1 MSLVLDIVISARIF
15 PSVWE
20 KTVVDFNTQKKPL
33 RSENDEETTHT
44 EERAQGQKRS
54 RRRKRKR
61 NGKSRDV
68 KWKRKKRKKRKSLR
82 L

>member
-33 RSENDEETTHT
+33 RSEYDEETTHT

-54 RRRKRKR
+54 RRRKR

-68 KWKRKKRKKRKSLR
+68 KWKRKKRKKRKSRR

>member
-33 RSENDEETTHT
+33 RSEYDEETTHT

-54 RRRKRKR
+54 RRRKR

-68 KWKRKKRKKRKSLR
+68 KWKRKKRKSLR